1 MSHNT
6 SCEKRKNGRVAL
18 RSKAEDIFSRERKRP
33 RKSPPCYANPYVLYH
48 MYERSVML
56 MLFNIH
62 NVICL
67 VSIEGDAPGPI
78 HERSTSN
85 LLVVFVQADAMVWLG
100 GNMACACTMVRRM
113 RTAATQDDYT
123 DSNFASQKTLV
134 LPLTAHTY
142 QARLVS
148 ARNACRD
155 FRDRSAH
162 FPNPPQP
169 TLGWLVERFWCSN
182 YLGRSLLLLALEYAG
197 KTDHAWAMIKVG

>member
-85 LLVVFVQADAMVWLG
+85 LLVVVSRTKRQYRWFTLLNKHRVGCGGLQAQG
-100 GNMACACTMVRRM
+100 
-113 RTAATQDDYT
+113 
-123 DSNFASQKTLV
+123 
-134 LPLTAHTY
+134 
-142 QARLVS
+142 
-148 ARNACRD
+148 RN
-155 FRDRSAH
+155 
-162 FPNPPQP
+162 
-169 TLGWLVERFWCSN
+169 
-182 YLGRSLLLLALEYAG
+182 
-197 KTDHAWAMIKVG
+197 

>member
-1 MSHNT
+1 
-6 SCEKRKNGRVAL
+6 
-18 RSKAEDIFSRERKRP
+18 
-33 RKSPPCYANPYVLYH
+33 
-48 MYERSVML
+48 
-56 MLFNIH
+56 
-62 NVICL
+62 
-67 VSIEGDAPGPI
+67 
-78 HERSTSN
+78 
-85 LLVVFVQADAMVWLG
+85 
-100 GNMACACTMVRRM
+100 MACACTMVRRM

-169 TLGWLVERFWCSN
+169 TLGWLVERFWCSVCIF
-182 YLGRSLLLLALEYAG
+182 GWLEKPGDVLRA
-197 KTDHAWAMIKVG
+197 DHG